1 MILLNSI
8 VKNVYGNIITKSLK
22 YQKHVVVK
30 YFSGATT
37 ADMNHY
43 IKPTY
48 EKSPAQIMIHVAT
61 SDLFSDKE
69 PKDIANDIM

>member
-1 MILLNSI
+1 MIHVNST

-30 YFSGATT
+30 HFSGTAT

-48 EKSPAQIMIHVAT
+48 EKSPAQIMIQVGT
-61 SDLFSDKE
+61 SDLSSDKE